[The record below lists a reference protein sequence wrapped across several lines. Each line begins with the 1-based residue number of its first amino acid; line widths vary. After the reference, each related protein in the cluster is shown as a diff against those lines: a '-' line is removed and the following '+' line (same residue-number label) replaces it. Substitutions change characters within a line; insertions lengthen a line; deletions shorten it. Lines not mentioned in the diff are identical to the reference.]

1 MSLDMIE
8 RFKESEIAFY
18 IQSKVELE
26 NCLATLAKIGFSFPP
41 EHTPSWDKGYI
52 VLDKYLQRLLKGDDN
67 RRTRSALTSQYC
79 VEIVPYEDL
88 MPKYGIR
95 IPETIIQSA

>member
-18 IQSKVELE
+18 IQSKVELDD
-26 NCLATLAKIGFSFPP
+26 CLATLAKIGLSFPRG
-41 EHTPSWDKGYI
+41 HIPSWDKGYI
-52 VLDKYLQRLLKGDDN
+52 VLDRHLQRLLKGDDTHQ
-67 RRTRSALTSQYC
+67 TRSVLTSQYY

-88 MPKYGIR
+88 MPKYRIR
-95 IPETIIQSA
+95 ISETIIQSA